1 LEAGM
6 EPPFAPPQ
14 PPEPPLAPPR
24 IIETA
29 TIGAQVVSN
38 FFLFCLVFCFAA
50 ATDYS
55 LASQRRGQLFR
66 GVSIAMV
73 LQFIMLPFVG
83 FCVIR
88 ISGLDY
94 TYGIMLQ
101 VVTACPG
108 GAYSNWWCSLFNAD
122 LLLSVTSTAVATVLS
137 AGLLPLNLLL
147 YLSIGY
153 DVNAINSLR
162 FDLLLVTVAV
172 VITAVVGGALTSI
185 HLFPRFPA
193 CARDPQRT
201 RDRCSHLGNFCGLCL
216 VIFSFIF
223 SSVNE
228 PIWNRE
234 GVFYAAVAM
243 PPICALV
250 LSSGLS
256 SLPLLALSKPSRCAI
271 TVECTFQNV
280 GIGLAASLA
289 LFSGDEAAK
298 AAGVP
303 LYYGLVQA
311 IIIPIFLLGAWKA
324 GWTYAPPSVPF
335 CTMLRTSYQ
344 PDGLAA
350 GGSSSGSSGGSD
362 GSGDSGDSGI
372 SIVNGCE
379 TSLPP
384 AGIMHISS
392 PLKPNECPAT
402 AECLASRPDTE
413 TTTSSS

>member
-1 LEAGM
+1 
-6 EPPFAPPQ
+6 
-14 PPEPPLAPPR
+14 
-24 IIETA
+24 
-29 TIGAQVVSN
+29 
-38 FFLFCLVFCFAA
+38 
-50 ATDYS
+50 
-55 LASQRRGQLFR
+55 
-66 GVSIAMV
+66 
-73 LQFIMLPFVG
+73 MLPFVG

-280 GIGLAASLA
+280 SLHARRSYTNAARAHEPHAHSA
-289 LFSGDEAAK
+289 EPPRCVVRGSGSVR
-298 AAGVP
+298 GTVP
-303 LYYGLVQA
+303 TATVC
-311 IIIPIFLLGAWKA
+311 
-324 GWTYAPPSVPF
+324 PPCCPA
-335 CTMLRTSYQ
+335 C
-344 PDGLAA
+344 AA
-350 GGSSSGSSGGSD
+350 GGHWPRR
-362 GSGDSGDSGI
+362 
-372 SIVNGCE
+372 
-379 TSLPP
+379 L
-384 AGIMHISS
+384 
-392 PLKPNECPAT
+392 
-402 AECLASRPDTE
+402 SRPLLGR
-413 TTTSSS
+413 